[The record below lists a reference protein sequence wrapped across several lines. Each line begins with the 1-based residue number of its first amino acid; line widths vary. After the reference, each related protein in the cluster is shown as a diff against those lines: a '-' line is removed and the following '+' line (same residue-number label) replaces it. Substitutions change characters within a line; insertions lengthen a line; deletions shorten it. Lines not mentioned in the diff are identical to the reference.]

1 MYIEVGNFLER
12 TGSGFI
18 LHEDGYIATAAH
30 VVEDADIVRVMFH
43 DETFAQAR
51 IVTMSRAQDLALL
64 KVEMMPDDV
73 HPANLGVMSTV
84 TPGQPVFCVG
94 APHDL
99 RFSIT
104 SGIVSAVRDD
114 LGMVDFDAQI
124 PSRMIQTDAAINP
137 IR

>member
-1 MYIEVGNFLER
+1 
-12 TGSGFI
+12 
-18 LHEDGYIATAAH
+18 
-30 VVEDADIVRVMFH
+30 MFH

-73 HPANLGVMSTV
+73 HSANLGVMSTV

-94 APHDL
+94 ALHDL

-114 LGMVDFDAQI
+114 LEMVDFDAQI